1 MEILIYKDK
10 KLIFFMIKRIKK
22 EIINLK
28 NKFIIRKS
36 IDKNLIKI
44 ILFLL
49 LCNLKKD
56 NLFGKIPKD
65 ILNIIIFNLYDFNLE
80 YNKKIKFDV
89 ILDKNYYL
97 TIKCHEYYPFK
108 PPKFFINGIASHRI
122 KEYNDINNDDFK
134 KLIDMYN
141 IINEWSPMLQFI
153 DIIDLVKNGILLHK
167 RQNYDTNFI
176 KDINEKKI
184 FLDHNFI

>member
-65 ILNIIIFNLYDFNLE
+65 ILNIIIFNLYDFNL
-80 YNKKIKFDV
+80 
-89 ILDKNYYL
+89 
-97 TIKCHEYYPFK
+97 
-108 PPKFFINGIASHRI
+108 
-122 KEYNDINNDDFK
+122 
-134 KLIDMYN
+134 
-141 IINEWSPMLQFI
+141 
-153 DIIDLVKNGILLHK
+153 
-167 RQNYDTNFI
+167 
-176 KDINEKKI
+176 
-184 FLDHNFI
+184 